1 MLFQIWWNTFLKF
14 RYIYIKKKSSFYVY
28 RQELNWCEG
37 KIILSIK
44 LAIFNEGKIN
54 VLIDKEAVKRRQ
66 VNFER
71 RQRIDK
77 RIIKKKK
84 KRYRKQTWPTGWK
97 WKVPYSIQIS
107 SYRYTHCLLVLHI
120 RDAISAHLFLFF
132 FFFLNEIF
140 KRNPFLIFSSFT

>member
-77 RIIKKKK
+77 RIIIKKKK

-120 RDAISAHLFLFF
+120 RDAISAHLFLS
-132 FFFLNEIF
+132 FFLNEIQVT
-140 KRNPFLIFSSFT
+140 LS